1 MRKLLRISG
10 LLLLVLAAV
19 PLLLAL
25 SLPIDAAL
33 GADRVTALT
42 NTDIAGPDGNLRAYV
57 ARPATPGPHPAV
69 IMIHEW
75 WGLRPEIVEKAD
87 ALAAQGFV
95 VIAPDTF
102 RGSSTGW
109 IPRAI
114 YQVATTPSARV
125 NADLDAVFS
134 WLTTQADVAA
144 ERVAVIG
151 FCYGGRAALSYTVH
165 NPMIAATAV
174 FYGMTEFSQAELAT
188 IRGPVLGIWG
198 GADTSIPL
206 TEVARLESDLRS
218 AGVTVDFRIF
228 ENQPHAFVGGIEQI
242 RAGGA
247 PADAWRLLEQFLGSA
262 LRGTSSSSLPVSLS
276 APPPPAAAVPAP
288 LAALHHWFVCE
299 LPS

>member
-1 MRKLLRISG
+1 MRKLLRILG
-10 LLLLVLAAV
+10 LILLVFAAV

-33 GADRVTALT
+33 GAGRVAALT
-42 NTDIAGPDGNLRAYV
+42 NTDIAGPAGNLRAYV
-57 ARPATPGPHPAV
+57 ARPTAPGPHPAV
-69 IMIHEW
+69 IMVHEW

-114 YQVATTPSARV
+114 YQVATTPAAQI
-125 NADLDAVFS
+125 NADLDAVFA
-134 WLTTQADVAA
+134 WLTTQPDVAA

-165 NPMIAATAV
+165 NPTIAATAV
-174 FYGMTEFSQAELAT
+174 FYGMTEFSQEQLAT

-206 TEVARLESDLRS
+206 TEVARLEDDLRS
-218 AGVTVDFRIF
+218 AGVTVDFHIF
-228 ENQPHAFVGGIEQI
+228 DGQPHAFVGGIAQI

-247 PADAWRLLEQFLGSA
+247 PAEAWQLLEQFLGSA
-262 LRGTSSSSLPVSLS
+262 LGAGTSGA
-276 APPPPAAAVPAP
+276 APAPAAAQPPLPAPLPAP